1 MEGLKNK
8 ETGDIKHIYKS
19 IATKKLGL
27 LMMLPMLMI
36 KNCLKKRLDKNLN
49 DKVYVSISNPRY
61 DECQKRL
68 ASMIYKFFFF

>member
-1 MEGLKNK
+1 
-8 ETGDIKHIYKS
+8 
-19 IATKKLGL
+19 
-27 LMMLPMLMI
+27 MMLPMLMI

-68 ASMIYKFFFF
+68 ASMIYNFFFFLKHDQ